1 MKKILLVEDDQ
12 FIYEMYINKLQSE
25 GFEVFLAK
33 DGQEAIVKTT
43 ETKPDLV
50 LLDIVLPKKDGYEV
64 LNEIKKNPDLS
75 EVKVVMLT
83 NLGQPDEIEKGMQ
96 SKADAYL
103 IKAHLTPSQIVEK
116 VKEMLGE

>member
-12 FIYEMYINKLQSE
+12 FIYEMYTNKLQSE
-25 GFEVFLAK
+25 GFEVILAK
-33 DGQEAIVKTT
+33 DGQEAIVKAT

-64 LNEIKKNPDLS
+64 LNEIKNNPDLA

-83 NLGQPDEIEKGMQ
+83 NLGQPDEIEKGEQ
-96 SKADAYL
+96 SQADAYL
-103 IKAHLTPSQIVEK
+103 IKAHLTPSQIIEK
-116 VKEMLGE
+116 VKEILSV

>member
-12 FIYEMYINKLQSE
+12 FISEMYTNKLQSE
-25 GFEVFLAK
+25 GFEIFLAK
-33 DGQEAIVKTT
+33 DGQEAIIKTT
-43 ETKPDLV
+43 EIKPDLV

-64 LNEIKKNPDLS
+64 LSEIKKNPDLA
-75 EVKVVMLT
+75 EVKVAMLT

-103 IKAHLTPSQIVEK
+103 IKAHSTPSQIVEK
-116 VKEMLGE
+116 VKEMLGK